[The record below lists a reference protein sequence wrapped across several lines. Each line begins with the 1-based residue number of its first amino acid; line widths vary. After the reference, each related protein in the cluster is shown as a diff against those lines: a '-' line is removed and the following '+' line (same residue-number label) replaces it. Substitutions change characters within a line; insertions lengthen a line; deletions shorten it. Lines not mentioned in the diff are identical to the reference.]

1 MTAAQTQTRTQS
13 VPGAAAWPARDRWLQ
28 VVSHLDPRYGGLS
41 AAVPA
46 LGESIAGRGD
56 FEISLAAFCALG
68 EEYKPEGFADNQ
80 LSYWPAARRNWMRPG
95 SLQRDFM
102 NEMFNA
108 SGVHIHGLW
117 EQSTAVAASAA
128 RKLGVPYIISAHGML
143 EPWALAN
150 KRLKKLLYAKLVE
163 SRNVKNASC
172 LHALTHAEALQFVNF
187 GARSAI
193 AIIPNGV
200 NIPDVKDAT
209 LFLRRYPQLSGKRL
223 VLFMARLH
231 PKKGLN
237 ILLEAWAAVTKDY
250 PDVHL
255 IVAGPDSDGM
265 QQKLEQYCSEN
276 GIEQR
281 VSFPGM
287 LKGAM
292 KWSALAAAELF
303 VLPSFS
309 EGLSVGVLEAMG
321 MGVPVIVT
329 DRCNM
334 PEVRE
339 CRTGWQIEATV
350 FGLKSALREALGNS
364 QSRNAVIGRLGA
376 RLVANRFSWDKV
388 ARQMGEVYSWV
399 LGGPQPR
406 NVKLLLPECSR

>member
-1 MTAAQTQTRTQS
+1 MSAAQTQLRTQS
-13 VPGAAAWPARDRWLQ
+13 PTKAVAWPERSRWLQ
-28 VVSHLDPRYGGLS
+28 VVSHLDPKYGGLS

-46 LGESIAGRGD
+46 LGESIARRGD
-56 FEISLAAFCALG
+56 FEVSLAAFCMPG
-68 EEYKPEGFADNQ
+68 EQFQPEGFHESQ
-80 LSYWPAARRNWMRPG
+80 LSYWPASRKPWLRAGTLR
-95 SLQRDFM
+95 RDFM

-117 EQSTAVAASAA
+117 EQSTAAAASTA

-150 KRLKKLLYAKLVE
+150 KRLKKMLYAMLIE
-163 SRNVKNASC
+163 SKNVSHATC
-172 LHALTHAEALQFVNF
+172 LHALTQAEAMHFVRF
-187 GARSAI
+187 GAKSPI

-200 NIPDVKDAT
+200 NIPAVKDAT
-209 LFLRRYPQLSGKRL
+209 LFLRRHPELEGKRL

-237 ILLEAWAAVTKDY
+237 LLMEAWSSIANEH
-250 PDVHL
+250 PDAHL
-255 IVAGPDSDGM
+255 VVAGPDSEGLR
-265 QQKLEQYCSEN
+265 QKLEQYCAEA
-276 GIEQR
+276 GLIDR

-287 LKGAM
+287 LQGAM

-321 MGVPVIVT
+321 MGLPVIVT
-329 DRCNM
+329 EPCNM
-334 PEVRE
+334 PEVEE
-339 CRTGWQIEATV
+339 CRTGWQIKPTAV
-350 FGLKSALREALGNS
+350 ALKRALREALGNS
-364 QSRNAVIGRLGA
+364 TSRNAVIGRLGA
-376 RLVANRFSWDKV
+376 RLVANRFSWNTV
-388 ARQMGEVYSWV
+388 ARQMSEVYSWM

-406 NVKLLLPECSR
+406 NVKLLLPDCS